1 MALLPKDLFFAYK
14 INFNGEDYV
23 TICRVKENIDT
34 NKFYVHEAYPLMDM
48 QKAEQSVSRDL
59 AKSLRRSW
67 GPALLYTS
75 IIRHFLSGRNIEENS
90 EFHQMAGERASAAMI
105 SRLQKAESMEKEDTS
120 SEEIWKEIG
129 WMRGPDHKWRF
140 EIPDSLDKINF
151 RKDVKPHT
159 LGEIYDNPAL
169 YEAYP

>member
-1 MALLPKDLFFAYK
+1 MALLPKDLSFAYK

-59 AKSLRRSW
+59 VKNRRSW

-90 EFHQMAGERASAAMI
+90 EFHQMAGERANTAMI

-129 WMRGPDHKWRF
+129 WMRGSDHKR
-140 EIPDSLDKINF
+140 IQ
-151 RKDVKPHT
+151 
-159 LGEIYDNPAL
+159 
-169 YEAYP
+169 AYTEY

>member
-1 MALLPKDLFFAYK
+1 
-14 INFNGEDYV
+14 
-23 TICRVKENIDT
+23 
-34 NKFYVHEAYPLMDM
+34 M

-90 EFHQMAGERASAAMI
+90 EFHQMAGERARAAMI

>member
-1 MALLPKDLFFAYK
+1 MAYK

-59 AKSLRRSW
+59 VKNRRSW

-90 EFHQMAGERASAAMI
+90 EFHQMAGERASTAMI

-120 SEEIWKEIG
+120 SEEIWKETG
-129 WMRGPDHKWRF
+129 WVRGPDHKWRF
-140 EIPDSLDKINF
+140 EIPDNLDKINF

>member
-1 MALLPKDLFFAYK
+1 
-14 INFNGEDYV
+14 
-23 TICRVKENIDT
+23 
-34 NKFYVHEAYPLMDM
+34 MDM

-67 GPALLYTS
+67 GPALLYIF

-90 EFHQMAGERASAAMI
+90 EFHHMAGERASTAMI

-129 WMRGPDHKWRF
+129 WMRGPDHKR
-140 EIPDSLDKINF
+140 IQ
-151 RKDVKPHT
+151 
-159 LGEIYDNPAL
+159 
-169 YEAYP
+169 AYTEY